1 MTTELPP
8 LTPAEQLPIT
18 LFGAVVLAVR
28 AGDGAIFLSVR
39 DVCATLSIDF
49 SSQLRR
55 LRSNPILQRGLARF
69 LVATAGGPQS
79 QYFLELEKTP
89 TWLMMI
95 NAARI
100 PDERVRERLTW
111 LQDHLVRAVYREF
124 ASLAGL
130 PEHDS
135 RQIEDLAEL
144 ERINA
149 ALDAIATVQ
158 EQLNAR
164 QSQLEHSQDRARQAW
179 LDLRNEIKAIATRL
193 GAVEQRVGGAISREQ
208 RGYLYQLVQA
218 WGAAKAEREPR
229 LTKSA
234 AFAACWAAL
243 KARYR
248 IARYEDLPAAKYADC
263 IAFVRQSYQ
272 ALTGAELD
280 LPEQTSLGLE

>member
-1 MTTELPP
+1 MTSENPAP
-8 LTPAEQLPIT
+8 IPAEQLPIT
-18 LFGAVVLAVR
+18 LFDAVVLAVR
-28 AGDGAIFLSVR
+28 ADDGAIFLSVR

-55 LRSNPILQRGLARF
+55 LRDNAILQRGLRRF
-69 LVATAGGPQS
+69 QVMTAGGSQQ
-79 QYFLELEKTP
+79 QYFLELEKIP

-124 ASLAGL
+124 AALAGL

-135 RQIEDLAEL
+135 RQIEDLVDL
-144 ERINA
+144 ERINT
-149 ALDAIATVQ
+149 ALDAIAEAQ
-158 EQLNAR
+158 EQINAR
-164 QSQLEHSQDRARQAW
+164 QSQLEQSQDRARQAW
-179 LDLRNEIKAIATRL
+179 LDLRNEIRTIATRL
-193 GAVEQRVGGAISREQ
+193 GAVEQRVGGVISHEQ

-218 WGAAKAEREPR
+218 WGAAKAAREPR

-234 AFAACWAAL
+234 AYAACWALL
-243 KARYR
+243 KAKYR

-263 IAFVRQSYQ
+263 IAFVQQSYR
-272 ALTGAELD
+272 ALTGADLD
-280 LPEQTSLGLE
+280 LPEQASLNLE